1 MITINENELIELLRG
16 IDTFV
21 PNVGL
26 TYSKVADMNKY
37 LDFKVS
43 GKANPNP
50 YYDMIEGTFRMSNIQ
65 TGFDYFEQLGRKQ
78 KAEGVEVMTKE
89 NAKPIWY
96 DLISKGLA
104 KHKTKEEYYF
114 RYQDHESSYLS
125 TEYTF
130 NNAPIEK
137 VMFEQYLKE
146 TTDYSKY
153 QNGIENELRV
163 KVMSVKNIKRIAI
176 FKEEYLIQR

>member
-65 TGFDYFEQLGRKQ
+65 TGFDYDKQLIDKY
-78 KAEGVEVMTKE
+78 KKEKITPIVKE
-89 NAKPIWY
+89 NKKE
-96 DLISKGLA
+96 ISW
-104 KHKTKEEYYF
+104 
-114 RYQDHESSYLS
+114 
-125 TEYTF
+125 
-130 NNAPIEK
+130 EK
-137 VMFEQYLKE
+137 
-146 TTDYSKY
+146 
-153 QNGIENELRV
+153 
-163 KVMSVKNIKRIAI
+163 
-176 FKEEYLIQR
+176 